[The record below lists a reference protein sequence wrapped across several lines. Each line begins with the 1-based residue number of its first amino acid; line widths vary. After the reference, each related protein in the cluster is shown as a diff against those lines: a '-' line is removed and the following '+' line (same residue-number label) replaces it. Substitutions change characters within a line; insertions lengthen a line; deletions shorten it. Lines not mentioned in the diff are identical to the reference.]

1 MNKNLIV
8 GIVVAVSLLMLI
20 RFPDDTITLIE
31 NIASLLGDIW
41 EAIRGLI
48 REFV

>member
-1 MNKNLIV
+1 MNKNLV
-8 GIVVAVSLLMLI
+8 MGLVVAIGLLMLI

-31 NIASLLGDIW
+31 NIGSLLGDIW

-48 REFV
+48 REFI

>member
-1 MNKNLIV
+1 MNKNLV
-8 GIVVAVSLLMLI
+8 TGLVVAIALLMLI

-31 NIASLLGDIW
+31 NIGSLLGDIW

-48 REFV
+48 REFI